1 MRLSAYLDSVLADAG
16 PPLLLPE
23 PGEVGLSGHRLLQ
36 SLVGGISVT
45 ALQLLLQQGLG
56 GKVKGQ
62 IIKPRGES
70 LGKRLLQIRSVQC

>member
-1 MRLSAYLDSVLADAG
+1 MRLSAHLDSVLADAG

-36 SLVGGISVT
+36 SLVGGVSVT

-56 GKVKGQ
+56 VRSKVK
-62 IIKPRGES
+62 
-70 LGKRLLQIRSVQC
+70 